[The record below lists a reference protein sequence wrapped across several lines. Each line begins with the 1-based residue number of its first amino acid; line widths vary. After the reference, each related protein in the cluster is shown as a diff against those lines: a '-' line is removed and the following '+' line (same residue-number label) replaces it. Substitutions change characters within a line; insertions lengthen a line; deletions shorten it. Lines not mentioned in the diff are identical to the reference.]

1 MSPSLIETC
10 PHCGSDLRGEEIP
23 VDVREWYGGA
33 ARGSRLVAV
42 YSRELDRTTH
52 FQCPDCE
59 KRIDRS
65 TAYRASD

>member
-1 MSPSLIETC
+1 M
-10 PHCGSDLRGEEIP
+10 RGEEIP
-23 VDVREWYGGA
+23 VDVRRHFGSD
-33 ARGSRLVAV
+33 RFSRLISI

-59 KRIDRS
+59 KAIDRA